1 MGNARKPTFSEKTSN
16 FFAGIPS
23 KAAEIPGKAQQAWR
37 QTKASTRPVHS
48 FLAHPDTKKF
58 LEDWKK
64 QGTELG
70 VKVEDKLNFLER
82 DIQREV
88 DEALSGSPKLPA
100 FLHEQKP
107 NQDNLPDGYHF
118 YKEAEKGPYKV
129 LLKSGELQQTFL
141 LDPSTPGIELFKSL
155 QPNSDEPVPELPPA
169 LRNYLKSDSPYYC
182 HDKKPNVTEIGCGYH
197 FYPSDGFWHVLVKAS
212 DTDDQGKVV
221 ELQNDFVNSK
231 NARFFFDSLADN
243 AKARKFPPIP
253 QEILTSIEEDD
264 GLIPRPTRVK
274 DSGLSNTIEKLL
286 RKPALEK
293 LDETDIEVYLL
304 DQMIKP
310 FDSKTPLEKL
320 PLHVQGLQ
328 KKLEEKLGS
337 HGLGQKQ
344 ITIYKEV
351 EAAIKQA
358 STDNERELIKGLFKE
373 ALPQARRYGDA
384 LRAQQKIQE
393 HANDFKIIN
402 NVVELTDPN
411 DAPRREEAIKDSK
424 NYDTITRVNDTVKI
438 IESPDESLF
447 KLHNSALRTP
457 RKKDD
462 TDKTPLATETPE
474 LIQLKALRGIGN
486 ETDHINNKLLAVNE
500 LINELE
506 IARQRI
512 IDCNAKYLVEDY
524 KTKER
529 ELRQAI
535 EEAYLAISTIKATHA
550 YLQLQGNDFQM
561 LQEQLHH
568 LAKNFTPQL
577 ENSISNLKNSF
588 DSKEKPLVGG
598 QVLAFE
604 QKQNGRGVITG
615 GSYNPGTGQYE
626 NKVIEEL
633 EGCPPKL
640 FHQAVLEFDK
650 VTKEHPGV
658 YGFYDPLGSLYLY
671 GFSAFETD
679 ENGMITRVKFKDKNS
694 QERFLRILK
703 GLYENYKKEDH
714 SQANFGAKP
723 GSTQSS
729 ATGVHNADEDKNQ
742 GGQKVTTMQTEKQE
756 DKLNVFT
763 DTNRKE
769 GEGEE
774 ENSPLSLRL

>member
-1 MGNARKPTFSEKTSN
+1 MGNAHKPTAFQEARN
-16 FFAGIPS
+16 FLAGIPS
-23 KAAEIPGKAQQAWR
+23 GIAKIPGKVSDKWE
-37 QTKASTRPVHS
+37 QTKASTRAVHS
-48 FLAHPDTKKF
+48 PFEHADTKKF

-64 QGTELG
+64 QGTQLG
-70 VKVEDKLNFLER
+70 HRVEDKLNSLER
-82 DIQREV
+82 NIQREV
-88 DEALSGSPKLPA
+88 DEALNGSRPKLPA
-100 FLHEQKP
+100 FLHEQEP
-107 NQDNLPDGYHF
+107 NQDGLQDGYHF
-118 YKEAEKGPYKV
+118 YPEGKV
-129 LLKSGELQQTFL
+129 LIKSGELRQTFV
-141 LDPSTPGIELFKSL
+141 LDRSTPGIEVVDSL
-155 QPNSDEPVPELPPA
+155 KPNSDKPIHELPPA
-169 LRNYLKSDSPYYC
+169 LRNYLEGDPPYYYY
-182 HDKKPNVTEIGCGYH
+182 DEEKPNAEHINCGYH
-197 FYPSDGFWHVLVKAS
+197 FYLDNGNWHVLVKAN
-212 DTDDQGKVV
+212 DTDTQGKVV
-221 ELQNDFVNSK
+221 ELQNDFINGK
-231 NARFFFDSLADN
+231 NAHSFLEKLQKNTAN
-243 AKARKFPPIP
+243 PKFPPIP

-264 GLIPRPTRVK
+264 SLIPRLTKVK
-274 DSGLSNTIEKLL
+274 DSGLSNTIKKLL
-286 RKPALEK
+286 KKPALET
-293 LDETDIEVYLL
+293 LDQTDIEVYLL
-304 DQMIKP
+304 DQMLKP

-337 HGLGQKQ
+337 HGLLQKQ
-344 ITIYKEV
+344 IDIHRKV

-373 ALPQARRYGDA
+373 ALPQARRYGNA

-393 HANDFKIIN
+393 HKDGFNLIN
-402 NVVELTDPN
+402 RNLSLTGALNPAD
-411 DAPRREEAIKDSK
+411 RETAIKNSE

-438 IESPDESLF
+438 TESPDESLF

-457 RKKDD
+457 GKKDD
-462 TDKTPLATETPE
+462 TDNTPLATKTPE
-474 LIQLKALRGIGN
+474 LIQLKALRGMGN
-486 ETDHINNKLLAVNE
+486 ETDHINNKLLAVNQ

-512 IDCNAKYLVEDY
+512 IDYNAKYLVEDY

-550 YLQLQGNDFQM
+550 YLQLQGNNFQM

-588 DSKEKPLVGG
+588 DSKEKPLDGA
-598 QVLAFE
+598 QLLAFE

-714 SQANFGAKP
+714 SQANFGARP
-723 GSTQSS
+723 GSKQKQ
-729 ATGVHNADEDKNQ
+729 ARGVHDADEDKNQ
-742 GGQKVTTMQTEKQE
+742 GGKEVTTIQTKKENDKE
-756 DKLNVFT
+756 DKPNLPMSAPQER
-763 DTNRKE
+763 DE
-769 GEGEE
+769 DQ
-774 ENSPLSLRL
+774 ENHGNSLSP